1 MDYWREKCLLHGDKY
16 LNLAPAMAGM
26 EQIQGLALQQ
36 TLSPQMQQSLHILQA
51 PLMELRQLVSA
62 ELESNPTLEEELREV
77 SRDTEGEDSQKAEL
91 SDQWNEYY
99 AQRAT
104 SEPWTA
110 DAQARRQH
118 FFDSQTKAPTLQQ
131 HLLEQ
136 MNGSEMTAQDRGIA
150 LVVIGNI
157 DDQGYLRAT
166 TSEIAFQTGCREE
179 EAEQVIEIV
188 QGFDPAGVGARGLS
202 ECLLIQLRRSGRQ
215 YSLESRIV
223 QHYLEELSR
232 RKLPEIAKL
241 CHVSLGDVQNAAE
254 AIAKL
259 EPRPGRPF
267 SPEEEQTILP
277 DVIVD
282 RDGDDFTVSLNDEE
296 IPSLRIGD
304 RYKDMLSQSAADRE
318 VRDYLR
324 EKIRGGRFFIRCVQQ
339 RQHTLLNIAREIV
352 ARQRDFFDLGPAH
365 LRPMTMSNVAQA
377 VGVHE
382 TTVSRAVSGKYLASP
397 RGLFELKYFFTSGYT
412 TSDGESV
419 SNESVRQAIAEIVRS
434 EDSRHPLSDQDIVAM
449 LAERGLPIA
458 RRTVAKYRE
467 QIGILPSHLRK
478 SF

>member
-1 MDYWREKCLLHGDKY
+1 
-16 LNLAPAMAGM
+16 MAGM

-51 PLMELRQLVSA
+51 PLMELRQLVTA
-62 ELESNPTLEEELREV
+62 ELEANPTLEEEPREV
-77 SRDTEGEDSQKAEL
+77 AREPEDEESQRPGL
-91 SDQWNEYY
+91 TDQWNEYY

-131 HLLEQ
+131 HLLDQ
-136 MNGSEMTAQDRGIA
+136 MNGSEISSQNRGIA
-150 LVVIGNI
+150 LVIIGNI

-166 TSEIAFQTGCREE
+166 VAEMASQAGGLEE
-179 EAEQVIEIV
+179 EVEKVIEMV
-188 QGFDPAGVGARGLS
+188 QGFDPAGVAARDLS
-202 ECLLIQLRRSGRQ
+202 ECLFIQLRRSGRQ

-232 RKLPEIAKL
+232 RKLPEIARL
-241 CHVSLGDVQNAAE
+241 CHVSLADVQNAAE
-254 AIAKL
+254 SIARL

-267 SPEEEQTILP
+267 SAEDEQTILP
-277 DVIVD
+277 DVIVE
-282 RDGDDFTVSLNDEE
+282 RDGDDYVVSLNDDE

-304 RYKDMLSQSAADRE
+304 RYKDMLSQAAGDRE

-324 EKIRGGRFFIRCVQQ
+324 DKIRGGRFFIRCVQQ

-352 ARQRDFFDLGPAH
+352 DRQRDFFDLGPAH
-365 LRPMTMSNVAQA
+365 LRPMTMSKVAQA

-412 TSDGESV
+412 TNNGEAV
-419 SNESVRQAIAEIVRS
+419 SNESVRQAIAEIVRT
-434 EDSRHPLSDQDIVAM
+434 EDSKHPLSDQDIVAM
-449 LAERGLPIA
+449 LSERGLPIA

>member
-1 MDYWREKCLLHGDKY
+1 
-16 LNLAPAMAGM
+16 MAGM

-51 PLMELRQLVSA
+51 PLMELRQLVTT
-62 ELESNPTLEEELREV
+62 ELESNPTLEEEPREV
-77 SRDTEGEDSQKAEL
+77 AGEVEGQNSEKAEL
-91 SDQWNEYY
+91 ADQWNEYY

-136 MNGSEMTAQDRGIA
+136 MSGSEMNAQDRGIA

-166 TSEIAFQTGCREE
+166 TSEIASQAGCREE
-179 EAEQVIEIV
+179 EAEKVIEIV
-188 QGFDPAGVGARGLS
+188 QDLDPAGVGARSLS
-202 ECLLIQLRRSGRQ
+202 ECLFLQLRRSGRQ

-241 CHVSLGDVQNAAE
+241 CHVSLSDVQNAAE

-267 SPEEEQTILP
+267 SSEEEQTILP
-277 DVIVD
+277 DVVVE
-282 RDGDDFTVSLNDEE
+282 RDGDDYTVSLNDEE

-304 RYKDMLSQSAADRE
+304 RYKDMLSQSAGDRE
-318 VRDYLR
+318 VRNYLR

-412 TSDGESV
+412 MSDGESV
-419 SNESVRQAIAEIVRS
+419 SNESVRQAIAEIVRT
-434 EDSRHPLSDQDIVAM
+434 EDSRRPLSDQDIVAM
-449 LAERGLPIA
+449 LSERGLPIA

>member
-1 MDYWREKCLLHGDKY
+1 
-16 LNLAPAMAGM
+16 MAGM

-51 PLMELRQLVSA
+51 PLMELRQLVTA
-62 ELESNPTLEEELREV
+62 ELESNPTLEEE
-77 SRDTEGEDSQKAEL
+77 SRDVAREPEGQDSQKAEL
-91 SDQWNEYY
+91 TDQWNEYY

-136 MNGSEMTAQDRGIA
+136 MNGSEMSAQDRGIA

-166 TSEIAFQTGCREE
+166 TGEIASQAGCREE
-179 EAEQVIEIV
+179 EAEKVIEIV
-188 QGFDPAGVGARGLS
+188 QGFDPAGVGARSLS
-202 ECLLIQLRRSGRQ
+202 ECLFIQLRRSGRQ

-241 CHVSLGDVQNAAE
+241 CHVSLSDVQNAAE

-267 SPEEEQTILP
+267 SSEEEQTILP
-277 DVIVD
+277 DVIVE
-282 RDGDDFTVSLNDEE
+282 RDGDDYTVSLNDEE

-304 RYKDMLSQSAADRE
+304 RYKDMLSQSAGDRE

-419 SNESVRQAIAEIVRS
+419 SNESVRQAIAEIVRA
-434 EDSRHPLSDQDIVAM
+434 EDSRHPLSDQDIVTM
-449 LAERGLPIA
+449 LSERGLPIA

>member
-1 MDYWREKCLLHGDKY
+1 
-16 LNLAPAMAGM
+16 MAGM

-51 PLMELRQLVSA
+51 PLMELRQLVTA
-62 ELESNPTLEEELREV
+62 ELEANPTLEEEPREV
-77 SRDTEGEDSQKAEL
+77 AREPEGEESQRTEL
-91 SDQWNEYY
+91 TDQWNEYY

-131 HLLEQ
+131 HLLDQ
-136 MNGSEMTAQDRGIA
+136 MNGSEISSQNRGIA
-150 LVVIGNI
+150 LVIIGNI

-166 TSEIAFQTGCREE
+166 VAEMASQAGSLEE
-179 EAEQVIEIV
+179 EVEKVIEMV
-188 QGFDPAGVGARGLS
+188 QGFDPAGVAARDLS

-232 RKLPEIAKL
+232 RKLPEIARL
-241 CHVSLGDVQNAAE
+241 CHVSLADVQNAAE
-254 AIAKL
+254 SIARL

-267 SPEEEQTILP
+267 SAEDEQTILP
-277 DVIVD
+277 DVIVE
-282 RDGDDFTVSLNDEE
+282 RDGDDYVVSLNDDE

-304 RYKDMLSQSAADRE
+304 RYKDMLSQAAGDRE

-352 ARQRDFFDLGPAH
+352 DRQRDFFDLGPAH
-365 LRPMTMSNVAQA
+365 LRPMTMSKVAQA

-412 TSDGESV
+412 TNNGEAV
-419 SNESVRQAIAEIVRS
+419 SNESVRQAIAEIVRT
-434 EDSRHPLSDQDIVAM
+434 EDSKHPLSDQDIVAM
-449 LAERGLPIA
+449 LSERGLPIA

>member
-1 MDYWREKCLLHGDKY
+1 
-16 LNLAPAMAGM
+16 MAGM

-51 PLMELRQLVSA
+51 PLMELRQLVTA
-62 ELESNPTLEEELREV
+62 ELEANPTLEEEPREV
-77 SRDTEGEDSQKAEL
+77 AREPEGEESQRPEL
-91 SDQWNEYY
+91 TDQWNEYY

-131 HLLEQ
+131 HLLDQ
-136 MNGSEMTAQDRGIA
+136 MNGSEISSQNRGIA
-150 LVVIGNI
+150 LVIIGNI

-166 TSEIAFQTGCREE
+166 VAEMASQAGGLEE
-179 EAEQVIEIV
+179 EVEKVIEMV
-188 QGFDPAGVGARGLS
+188 QGFDPAGVAARDLS
-202 ECLLIQLRRSGRQ
+202 ECLFIQLRRSGRQ

-232 RKLPEIAKL
+232 RKLPEIARL
-241 CHVSLGDVQNAAE
+241 CHVSLADVQNAAE
-254 AIAKL
+254 SIARL

-267 SPEEEQTILP
+267 SAEDEQTILP
-277 DVIVD
+277 DVIVE
-282 RDGDDFTVSLNDEE
+282 RDGDDYVVSLNDDE

-304 RYKDMLSQSAADRE
+304 RYKDMLSQAAGDRE

-352 ARQRDFFDLGPAH
+352 DRQRDFFDLGPAH
-365 LRPMTMSNVAQA
+365 LRPMTMSKVAQA

-412 TSDGESV
+412 TNNGEAV
-419 SNESVRQAIAEIVRS
+419 SNESVRQAIAEIVRT
-434 EDSRHPLSDQDIVAM
+434 EDSKHPLSDQDIVAM
-449 LAERGLPIA
+449 LSERGLPIA

>member
-1 MDYWREKCLLHGDKY
+1 MRKQVKCLIFLSQ
-16 LNLAPAMAGM
+16 MAGM

-51 PLMELRQLVSA
+51 PLMELRQLVTA
-62 ELESNPTLEEELREV
+62 ELEANPTLEEEPREIA
-77 SRDTEGEDSQKAEL
+77 RETDGAEL
-91 SDQWNEYY
+91 QRTELADQWNEYY

-131 HLLEQ
+131 HLLGQ
-136 MNGSEMTAQDRGIA
+136 VSGSDLAAPDRGIA
-150 LVVIGNI
+150 LVIIGNI
-157 DDQGYLRAT
+157 DDRGYLRAT
-166 TSEIAFQTGCREE
+166 VAEIASQAGCLEE
-179 EAEQVIEIV
+179 EVEGVVETV
-188 QGFDPAGVGARGLS
+188 QGFEPAGVAARDLA

-223 QHYLEELSR
+223 QHHLEELSR
-232 RKLPEIAKL
+232 RKFPEIARQF
-241 CHVSLGDVQNAAE
+241 HVSVSDVQDAAE
-254 AIAKL
+254 SIARL

-267 SPEEEQTILP
+267 SAEDEQTILP
-277 DVIVD
+277 DVIIE
-282 RDGDDFTVSLNDEE
+282 RDGDAYTVSLNDDEV
-296 IPSLRIGD
+296 PSLRIGD
-304 RYKDMLSQSAADRE
+304 GYKDMLSQSAADRE

-339 RQHTLLNIAREIV
+339 RQNTLLNIAREIV
-352 ARQRDFFDLGPAH
+352 ERQGDFFDLGPTH
-365 LRPMTMSNVAQA
+365 LHPMTMSKVAQA

-382 TTVSRAVSGKYLASP
+382 TTVSRAVSGKYMATP

-412 TSDGESV
+412 TDDGESI
-419 SNESVRQAIAEIVRS
+419 SNESVRQAIAEIVRN
-434 EDSRHPLSDQDIVAM
+434 EGSRHPLSDQDVVAM
-449 LAERGLPIA
+449 LSERGLPIA

-467 QIGILPSHLRK
+467 QLGILPSHLRK

>member
-1 MDYWREKCLLHGDKY
+1 
-16 LNLAPAMAGM
+16 MAGM

-51 PLMELRQLVSA
+51 PLMELRQLVTA
-62 ELESNPTLEEELREV
+62 ELETNPALEEEPREIA
-77 SRDTEGEDSQKAEL
+77 READGAEAPESQKGEL
-91 SDQWNEYY
+91 ADQWNEYY
-99 AQRAT
+99 AQRAA

-136 MNGSEMTAQDRGIA
+136 VSGSDMSVRQRGIA
-150 LVVIGNI
+150 LVIIGNI
-157 DDQGYLRAT
+157 DDRGYLRSTAA
-166 TSEIAFQTGCREE
+166 EIAAQAGCPEE
-179 EAEQVIEIV
+179 EAETVIEIV
-188 QGFDPAGVGARGLS
+188 QTFDPAGVAARDLS
-202 ECLLIQLRRSGRQ
+202 ECLLIQLCRSGRQ

-223 QHYLEELSR
+223 QHHLEELSR
-232 RKLPEIAKL
+232 RKLPEIARQFR
-241 CHVSLGDVQNAAE
+241 VSLDDVQHAAE
-254 AIAKL
+254 CIAQL

-267 SPEEEQTILP
+267 SAEDEQTILP
-277 DVIVD
+277 DVIVE
-282 RDGDDFTVSLNDEE
+282 RDGDAYLVSLNDDEV
-296 IPSLRIGD
+296 PSLRIGD
-304 RYKDMLSQSAADRE
+304 GYKDMLSQSAADRE

-352 ARQRDFFDLGPAH
+352 ERQRDFFDLGPAH
-365 LRPMTMSNVAQA
+365 LRPMTLSMVAQA

-382 TTVSRAVSGKYLASP
+382 TTVSRAVSGKYMATP

-412 TSDGESV
+412 TDNGESV

-449 LAERGLPIA
+449 LSERGLPIA

-467 QIGILPSHLRK
+467 QLGVLPSHLRK

>member
-1 MDYWREKCLLHGDKY
+1 
-16 LNLAPAMAGM
+16 MAGM

-62 ELESNPTLEEELREV
+62 ELELNPTLEEEPREV
-77 SRDTEGEDSQKAEL
+77 APEPEVQDSQKPEL
-91 SDQWNEYY
+91 TDQWNEYY

-131 HLLEQ
+131 SLLEQ
-136 MNGSEMTAQDRGIA
+136 MNGSEMSVQDRGIA

-157 DDQGYLRAT
+157 DDQGYLRAAT
-166 TSEIAFQTGCREE
+166 GEIASPAGCREE
-179 EAEQVIEIV
+179 QAEKVIEIV
-188 QGFDPAGVGARGLS
+188 QGFDPAGVGARSLS
-202 ECLLIQLRRSGRQ
+202 ECLFIQLRRSGRQ

-254 AIAKL
+254 AIARL

-267 SPEEEQTILP
+267 SSEEEQTILP
-277 DVIVD
+277 DVIVE
-282 RDGDDFTVSLNDEE
+282 RDGDDYTVSLNDEE

-304 RYKDMLSQSAADRE
+304 GYKDMLSQSAADRE

-419 SNESVRQAIAEIVRS
+419 SNESVRQAIAEIVRA
-434 EDSRHPLSDQDIVAM
+434 ENSRHPLSDQDIVAM
-449 LAERGLPIA
+449 LSERGLPIA

>member
-1 MDYWREKCLLHGDKY
+1 
-16 LNLAPAMAGM
+16 MAAM

-36 TLSPQMQQSLHILQA
+36 TLSPQMQQSLQILQA
-51 PLMELRQLVSA
+51 PLMELRQLVAA
-62 ELESNPTLEEELREV
+62 ELEANPTLEEEPRE
-77 SRDTEGEDSQKAEL
+77 SAADAEDHDSQKPEL

-99 AQRAT
+99 AQRAA

-118 FFDSQTKAPTLQQ
+118 FFDSQTKPATLQQ
-131 HLLEQ
+131 HLLDQ
-136 MNGSEMTAQDRGIA
+136 VSGSEMTARQRGIA
-150 LVVIGNI
+150 LVIIGNI

-166 TSEIAFQTGCREE
+166 AAEIASSAGCLED
-179 EAEQVIEIV
+179 EAEKVIEMV
-188 QGFDPAGVGARGLS
+188 QTFEPAGVAARNLS

-223 QHYLEELSR
+223 QHHLEELSR
-232 RKLPEIAKL
+232 RKLPDIARQI
-241 CHVSLGDVQNAAE
+241 HVSLKDVQNAAE
-254 AIAKL
+254 AIARL

-267 SPEEEQTILP
+267 SAEDEQTILP
-277 DVIVD
+277 DVVVE
-282 RDGDDFTVSLNDEE
+282 RDGEGYTVSLNDDE

-304 RYKDMLSQSAADRE
+304 GYKDMLSQSSGDRE

-352 ARQRDFFDLGPAH
+352 ERQRDFFDHGPAH
-365 LRPMTMSNVAQA
+365 LRPMTMSKVAQG

-382 TTVSRAVSGKYLASP
+382 TTVSRAVSGKYMATP

-412 TSDGESV
+412 TDDGESV
-419 SNESVRQAIAEIVRS
+419 SNESVRQAIAEIVRN
-434 EDSRHPLSDQDIVAM
+434 EDSRQPLSDQDIVVT
-449 LAERGLPIA
+449 LSERGLPIA

-467 QIGILPSHLRK
+467 QLGILPSHLRK

>member
-1 MDYWREKCLLHGDKY
+1 
-16 LNLAPAMAGM
+16 MAGM

-62 ELESNPTLEEELREV
+62 ELESNPTLEEEPREV
-77 SRDTEGEDSQKAEL
+77 AREPEGQDSQKAEL

-131 HLLEQ
+131 HLLGQ

-166 TSEIAFQTGCREE
+166 TSEVASQAGCREE
-179 EAEQVIEIV
+179 QAEKVIEIV
-188 QGFDPAGVGARGLS
+188 QGFDPAGVGARSLS

-254 AIAKL
+254 AIARL

-267 SPEEEQTILP
+267 SSEEEQTILP
-277 DVIVD
+277 DVIVE
-282 RDGDDFTVSLNDEE
+282 RDGDDYTVSLNDEE

-419 SNESVRQAIAEIVRS
+419 SNESVRQAIAEIVRA
-434 EDSRHPLSDQDIVAM
+434 EDSRRPLSDQDIVAM
-449 LAERGLPIA
+449 LSERGLPIA

>member
-1 MDYWREKCLLHGDKY
+1 
-16 LNLAPAMAGM
+16 MAGM
-26 EQIQGLALQQ
+26 EQTQGLALQQ

-51 PLMELRQLVSA
+51 PLMELRQLVTA
-62 ELESNPTLEEELREV
+62 ELEANPTLEEEPREV
-77 SRDTEGEDSQKAEL
+77 AREPEGEESQRTEL
-91 SDQWNEYY
+91 TDQWNEYY

-131 HLLEQ
+131 HLLDQ
-136 MNGSEMTAQDRGIA
+136 MNGSEISSQNRGIA
-150 LVVIGNI
+150 LVIIGNV

-166 TSEIAFQTGCREE
+166 VAEMASQAGGLEE
-179 EAEQVIEIV
+179 EVEKVIEMV
-188 QGFDPAGVGARGLS
+188 QGFDPAGVAARDLS

-232 RKLPEIAKL
+232 RKLPEIARL
-241 CHVSLGDVQNAAE
+241 CHVALADVQNAAE
-254 AIAKL
+254 SIARL

-267 SPEEEQTILP
+267 SAEDEQTILP
-277 DVIVD
+277 DVIVE
-282 RDGDDFTVSLNDEE
+282 RDGDDYVVSLNDDE

-304 RYKDMLSQSAADRE
+304 RYKDMLSQAAGDRE

-324 EKIRGGRFFIRCVQQ
+324 DKIRGGRFFIRCVQQ

-352 ARQRDFFDLGPAH
+352 DRQRDFFDLGPAH
-365 LRPMTMSNVAQA
+365 LRPMTMSKVAQA

-412 TSDGESV
+412 TNNGEAV
-419 SNESVRQAIAEIVRS
+419 SNEIVRQAIAEIVRT
-434 EDSRHPLSDQDIVAM
+434 EDSKHPLSDQDIVAM
-449 LAERGLPIA
+449 LSERGLPIA

>member
-1 MDYWREKCLLHGDKY
+1 V
-16 LNLAPAMAGM
+16 
-26 EQIQGLALQQ
+26 
-36 TLSPQMQQSLHILQA
+36 T
-51 PLMELRQLVSA
+51 A
-62 ELESNPTLEEELREV
+62 ELESNPTLEEE
-77 SRDTEGEDSQKAEL
+77 SRDVAREPEGQDSQKAEL
-91 SDQWNEYY
+91 TDQWNEYY

-136 MNGSEMTAQDRGIA
+136 MNGSEMSAQDRGIA

-166 TSEIAFQTGCREE
+166 TGEIASQAGCREE
-179 EAEQVIEIV
+179 EAEKVIEIV
-188 QGFDPAGVGARGLS
+188 QGFDPAGVGARSLS
-202 ECLLIQLRRSGRQ
+202 ECLFIQLRRSGRQ

-241 CHVSLGDVQNAAE
+241 CHVSLSDVQNAAE

-267 SPEEEQTILP
+267 SSEEEQTILP
-277 DVIVD
+277 DVIVE
-282 RDGDDFTVSLNDEE
+282 RDGDDYTVSLNDEE

-304 RYKDMLSQSAADRE
+304 RYKDMLSQSAGDRE

-419 SNESVRQAIAEIVRS
+419 SNESVRQAIAEIVRA
-434 EDSRHPLSDQDIVAM
+434 EDSRHPLSDQDIVTM
-449 LAERGLPIA
+449 LSERGLPIA

-467 QIGILPSHLRK
+467 QIRILPSHLRK

>member
-1 MDYWREKCLLHGDKY
+1 
-16 LNLAPAMAGM
+16 MAGM

-51 PLMELRQLVSA
+51 PLMELRQLVTA
-62 ELESNPTLEEELREV
+62 ELEANPTLEEEPREV
-77 SRDTEGEDSQKAEL
+77 AQEPEDQEL
-91 SDQWNEYY
+91 QREDLTDQWNEYY

-136 MNGSEMTAQDRGIA
+136 MNGSEMSSQERGIA
-150 LVVIGNI
+150 LVIIGNI
-157 DDQGYLRAT
+157 DEQGYLRAT
-166 TSEIAFQTGCREE
+166 TAEIATQAGCLEE
-179 EAEQVIEIV
+179 DVEKAIQIV
-188 QGFDPAGVGARGLS
+188 QGFDPAGVAGRNLS
-202 ECLLIQLRRSGRQ
+202 ECLFIQLRRSGRQ

-232 RKLPEIAKL
+232 RKLPEIARL
-241 CHVSLGDVQNAAE
+241 CHVSLSDVQNAAE
-254 AIAKL
+254 AIARL

-267 SPEEEQTILP
+267 SAEDEQTILP
-277 DVIVD
+277 DVIVE
-282 RDGDDFTVSLNDEE
+282 RDGNDYTVSLNDDE

-304 RYKDMLSQSAADRE
+304 RYKDMLSQSAGDRE

-365 LRPMTMSNVAQA
+365 LRPMTMSKVAQA

-397 RGLFELKYFFTSGYT
+397 RGLFELKYFFTSGYIT
-412 TSDGESV
+412 ENGESV
-419 SNESVRQAIAEIVRS
+419 SNESVRQAIAEIVHN
-434 EDSRHPLSDQDIVAM
+434 EDSKHPLSDQDIVAM

>member
-1 MDYWREKCLLHGDKY
+1 
-16 LNLAPAMAGM
+16 MAGM

-51 PLMELRQLVSA
+51 PLMELRQLVTA
-62 ELESNPTLEEELREV
+62 ELESNPTLEEEAREV
-77 SRDTEGEDSQKAEL
+77 AGEPEGQNSQKAEL
-91 SDQWNEYY
+91 TDQWNEYY

-136 MNGSEMTAQDRGIA
+136 MNGSEMSAQDRGIA
-150 LVVIGNI
+150 LVAIGNI

-166 TSEIAFQTGCREE
+166 PGEIASQAGSREE
-179 EAEQVIEIV
+179 EAEKVIEIV
-188 QGFDPAGVGARGLS
+188 QGFDPAGVGARSLS
-202 ECLLIQLRRSGRQ
+202 ECLFIQLSRSGRQ

-267 SPEEEQTILP
+267 SSEEEQTILP
-277 DVIVD
+277 DVIVE
-282 RDGDDFTVSLNDEE
+282 RDGDDYTVSLNDEE

-304 RYKDMLSQSAADRE
+304 RYKDMLSQSAGNRE

-352 ARQRDFFDLGPAH
+352 ARQRDFFDLGPAQ

-419 SNESVRQAIAEIVRS
+419 SNESVRQAIAEIVRT
-434 EDSRHPLSDQDIVAM
+434 EDSRHPLSDQDIVTM
-449 LAERGLPIA
+449 LSERGLPIA

>member
-1 MDYWREKCLLHGDKY
+1 
-16 LNLAPAMAGM
+16 MAGM

-51 PLMELRQLVSA
+51 PLMELRQLVTA
-62 ELESNPTLEEELREV
+62 ELESNPTLEEEPRDV
-77 SRDTEGEDSQKAEL
+77 SHEPDGEDSRKTEL

-110 DAQARRQH
+110 EAQARRQH

-136 MNGSEMTAQDRGIA
+136 MNGSDMSAQDSGVA

-166 TSEIAFQTGCREE
+166 TGEIASQAGCREE
-179 EAEQVIEIV
+179 EAEKVIEIV
-188 QGFDPAGVGARGLS
+188 QGFDPAGVGARSLS
-202 ECLLIQLRRSGRQ
+202 ECLFIQLRRSGRQ

-254 AIAKL
+254 AIASL

-267 SPEEEQTILP
+267 SSEEEQTILP
-277 DVIVD
+277 DVIVE
-282 RDGDDFTVSLNDEE
+282 RDGDDYTVSLNDEE

-352 ARQRDFFDLGPAH
+352 ARQRDFFDLGPAN

-419 SNESVRQAIAEIVRS
+419 SNESVRQAIAEIVRA
-434 EDSRHPLSDQDIVAM
+434 EDARHPLSDQDIVAM
-449 LAERGLPIA
+449 LSERGLPIA
-458 RRTVAKYRE
+458 RRTVAKYRD
-467 QIGILPSHLRK
+467 QLGILPSHLRK

>member
-1 MDYWREKCLLHGDKY
+1 
-16 LNLAPAMAGM
+16 MAGM

-51 PLMELRQLVSA
+51 PLMELRQLVTT
-62 ELESNPTLEEELREV
+62 ELESNPTLEEEPRELAGEA
-77 SRDTEGEDSQKAEL
+77 EGQNSEKAEL
-91 SDQWNEYY
+91 ADQWNEYY

-136 MNGSEMTAQDRGIA
+136 MNGSEMNAQDRGIA
-150 LVVIGNI
+150 LVAIGNI

-166 TSEIAFQTGCREE
+166 TTEIASQAGCREE
-179 EAEQVIEIV
+179 EAEKVIEIV
-188 QGFDPAGVGARGLS
+188 QDLDPAGVGARSLS
-202 ECLLIQLRRSGRQ
+202 ECLFIQLRRSGRQ

-241 CHVSLGDVQNAAE
+241 CHVSLNDVQNAAE
-254 AIAKL
+254 AISRL

-267 SPEEEQTILP
+267 SSEEEQTILP
-277 DVIVD
+277 DVVVE
-282 RDGDDFTVSLNDEE
+282 RDGDDYTVSLNNEE

-304 RYKDMLSQSAADRE
+304 RYKDMLSQSAGDRE
-318 VRDYLR
+318 VRNYLR

-419 SNESVRQAIAEIVRS
+419 SNESVRQAIAEIVRT
-434 EDSRHPLSDQDIVAM
+434 EDSRRPLSDQDIVAM
-449 LAERGLPIA
+449 LSERGLPIA